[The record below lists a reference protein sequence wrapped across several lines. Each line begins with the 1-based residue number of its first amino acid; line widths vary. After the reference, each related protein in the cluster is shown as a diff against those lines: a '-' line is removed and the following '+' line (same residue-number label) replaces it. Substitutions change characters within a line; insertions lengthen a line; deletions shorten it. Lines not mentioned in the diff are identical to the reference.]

1 MSNLVCP
8 YWQSKVQKVRLPFNI
23 TFDTISMTS
32 HIKTAW
38 RNIINNKLFSILNI
52 VGLATSFAVTILLL
66 SFVWKETSFD
76 AFHSNFSNIY
86 RVNTEFDAEYENLKT
101 PQLPNSVAPA
111 MLAEVTGVENTA
123 RLVKHDFGTIASIRV
138 GDQTFPESA
147 LYLSDSSLFQFF
159 DFQFIEGSAQHV
171 FDHPNDIVISAST
184 RDKIFGDRLVIDE
197 ILTINNRDT
206 MRVAGVFQDLPEN
219 SSLDCNMIYNI
230 MDSWMGKNVYW
241 SNASYETYALLN
253 PSADPQLV
261 EKQTDA
267 LLDKYMADNRF
278 LKRLFLQPLAD
289 VHLYST
295 DLHDRYT
302 IRSGNHVTIK
312 LAILLAAITLL
323 IACINYMN
331 LATARSS
338 KNAKDVGVAKV
349 LGATGKQVVFRFYAE
364 AALVTLLAI
373 IAGYGLAV
381 LLAPFF
387 EKITQTTWNYETLWN
402 PQLVGITFVL
412 WVGVTLLAGS
422 YPAYYMSKISPLIL
436 MNKGAL
442 KNSFAN
448 RMRRILVVCQFT
460 ASIIL
465 LSSIMIIAKQ
475 MLYVQNKDLGY
486 QPAGMLAVSI
496 NTISSTAQFQALNDG
511 LRNLASTTSSV
522 AAQSMMGMR
531 ESGKTVYKRVT
542 DKNGYSVST
551 NSVNGPVT
559 ETLQL
564 ELLAGNDLPANL
576 SPTDTTCYVLI
587 NESVLKYLGY
597 ANPEDAIGQPIVT
610 EMRPTNSIIS
620 GVLSDFHYTSLKES
634 VGGYLYYRMHRPS
647 ESQQHLFVRFQSA
660 QVSTYLDQVA
670 EVFKQ
675 HVPDGAF
682 VYEFTDEHVARMY
695 QEERRTAN
703 ITGLFS
709 GLAILIS
716 CLGLFGLAS
725 SMAEQRVKEIGI
737 RKVLGSSIN
746 SILLLLS
753 RDFIKLVCL
762 SIVIAT
768 PIAWWAMHSWL
779 ADFSYRIE
787 LEWWVFGLAGLIAL
801 LIAVLTISGQ
811 ALRAALANPIQSLRN
826 E

>member
-1 MSNLVCP
+1 
-8 YWQSKVQKVRLPFNI
+8 
-23 TFDTISMTS
+23 MTS

-38 RNIINNKLFSILNI
+38 RNIINNKLFSLLNI

-66 SFVWKETSFD
+66 SFVWKEASFD
-76 AFHSNFSNIY
+76 KFHSNFNNIY
-86 RVNTEFDAEYENLKT
+86 RVNTEFDAEYNNVKT

-111 MLAEVTGVENTA
+111 MMAEVPGVEQTV
-123 RLVKHDFGTIASIRV
+123 RMVKRDFGTIASIRV
-138 GDQTFPESA
+138 GDQTFSESA
-147 LYLSDSSLFQFF
+147 LYLADSSLFQIF

-171 FDHPNDIVISAST
+171 FNHPNDIVISAST
-184 RDKIFGDRLVIDE
+184 RDKLFGNRLVMDE
-197 ILTINNRDT
+197 MLTINNKDT

-219 SSLDCNMIYNI
+219 SSLDCNMVYNI
-230 MDSWMGKNVYW
+230 MDSWMGKDVYW
-241 SNASYETYALLN
+241 SNASYDTYALLN
-253 PSADPQLV
+253 PEADPSLV
-261 EKQTDA
+261 EKQTDE
-267 LLDKYMADNRF
+267 LLDKYMADDRF

-295 DLHDRYT
+295 DLHDRNAT
-302 IRSGNHVTIK
+302 RSGNHVTIK
-312 LAILLAAITLL
+312 LAILLAAITLF

-349 LGATGKQVVFRFYAE
+349 LGATGKQVILRFYAE

-387 EKITQTTWNYETLWN
+387 EKITQTTWNYETLLN
-402 PQLVGITFVL
+402 PQLLGMTCLL

-422 YPAYYMSKISPLIL
+422 YPAYYMNKISPLIL

-465 LSSIMIIAKQ
+465 LSSIMIIAQQ
-475 MLYVQNKDLGY
+475 MRYVQQKDLGY
-486 QPAGMLAVSI
+486 QPAGMVAISI
-496 NTISSTAQFQALNDG
+496 NTVSSQSQLQALNEG
-511 LRNLASTTSSV
+511 LRSLAPTTSSV
-522 AAQSMMGMR
+522 AAQSILGMR
-531 ESGKTVYKRVT
+531 ESGKTIYKR
-542 DKNGYSVST
+542 DNHKNGYSVFT
-551 NSVNGPVT
+551 NSANGPIV
-559 ETLQL
+559 ETFQL
-564 ELLAGNDLPANL
+564 KLLAGNDLPEHLA
-576 SPTDTTCYVLI
+576 PTDTTCYVLI
-587 NESVLKYLGY
+587 NQSVLKYLGY
-597 ANPEDAIGQPIVT
+597 NNPEDAVGQPIVT
-610 EMRPTNSIIS
+610 EMLPNNSIIS

-634 VGGYLYYRMHRPS
+634 VGGYLYYRTNGPS

-660 QVSTYLDQVA
+660 QVSTYLSQVA

-695 QEERRTAN
+695 REETRTAN

-737 RKVLGSSIN
+737 RKVLGSSVT
-746 SILLLLS
+746 SVLLLLS
-753 RDFIKLVCL
+753 KDFIKLVCL

-787 LEWWVFGLAGLIAL
+787 LQWWVFGISGLIAL
-801 LIAVLTISGQ
+801 LIALLTISGQ

>member
-76 AFHSNFSNIY
+76 KFNSNYRNIY
-86 RVNTEFDAEYENLKT
+86 RVNTEFEAEYDNLKT

-111 MLAEVTGVENTA
+111 MMAEVTGVENTA

-138 GDQTFPESA
+138 GDQNFPESA
-147 LYLSDSSLFQFF
+147 LYLSDSSLFEIF
-159 DFQFIEGSAQHV
+159 DFQFIEGNAKHV
-171 FDHPNDIVISAST
+171 FDQPNSIVISAST

-197 ILTINNRDT
+197 ILTINNQDT
-206 MRVAGVFQDLPEN
+206 MRVTGVFQDLPEN
-219 SSLDCNMIYNI
+219 SSLDCNMIYSM

-253 PSADPQLV
+253 PAVDPQLV

-267 LLDKYMADNRF
+267 LLDKYMAEDRF

-295 DLHDRYT
+295 DLRESNNA
-302 IRSGNHVTIK
+302 RAGNYVTIK
-312 LAILLAAITLL
+312 LAILLAAVTLL

-364 AALVTLLAI
+364 AALVTLIAI
-373 IAGYGLAV
+373 GLGYGIAI
-381 LLAPFF
+381 LLAPIF
-387 EKITQTTWNYETLWN
+387 EQITQTNWNYQALWN
-402 PQLVGITFVL
+402 PQLLGITLVL

-422 YPAYYMSKISPLIL
+422 YPAYYMHKISPLIL

-460 ASIIL
+460 ASITL
-465 LSSIMIIAKQ
+465 LSSIMIIAQQ
-475 MLYVQNKDLGY
+475 MRYVQQKDLGY
-486 QPAGMLAVSI
+486 EPSGVMAISI
-496 NTISSTAQFQALNDG
+496 NSLSSKAQFQALNDG

-531 ESGKTVYKRVT
+531 ESGKQVRKLVT
-542 DKNGYSVST
+542 DKKGLPVST
-551 NSVNGPVT
+551 NSVSGPIA
-559 ETLQL
+559 ETLKL
-564 ELLAGNDLPANL
+564 HLLAGNDLPENL
-576 SPTDTTCYVLI
+576 STTDTTCYVLI
-587 NESVLKYLGY
+587 NQAVLKYLGY
-597 ANPEDAIGQPIVT
+597 VNPEEAIGKPIIT
-610 EMRPTNSIIS
+610 EMRPNNSIIS

-634 VGGYLYYRMHRPS
+634 VGGYLYYRMNRPS
-647 ESQQHLFVRFQSA
+647 ESQGQLFVRFQSA
-660 QVSTYLDQVA
+660 QVSTYLAQVA

-682 VYEFTDEHVARMY
+682 VYEFTDKHVARMY
-695 QEERRTAN
+695 QEETRTAN

-737 RKVLGSSIN
+737 RKVLGSSVN

-753 RDFIKLVCL
+753 KDFIKLVCL

-787 LEWWVFGLAGLIAL
+787 LEWWVFGISGLIAL

-811 ALRAALANPIQSLRN
+811 ALRAALAKPIQSLRN